1 MPRPKK
7 IVPVVEENM
16 IEDLDVSVVDE
27 IEVFETQLTIDLNSE
42 KKFEEIIEN
51 VVEQFDIVEPPPAPE
66 TPSVLPVKYD
76 VFENN
81 VFVKTVENT
90 EELDFYLEINKVQLL
105 DFIEELKKDT
115 FNEEDLALFNT
126 PDDNRTYKNLAQ
138 YFLQN
143 GLAPVEPKIKSW
155 MVFYTKKY
163 PFMSEEE
170 IAIKAI
176 GNLRYSFSIAQ

>member
-7 IVPVVEENM
+7 IVPVVEENL
-16 IEDLDVSVVDE
+16 IEDLDVSVE
-27 IEVFETQLTIDLNSE
+27 ENEVFETQLTIDLSLE

-51 VVEQFDIVEPPPAPE
+51 VVEQFDVEEPSPAPE

-81 VFVKTVENT
+81 VFLKTVDTT
-90 EELDFYLEINKVQLL
+90 EDLDFYLEANKNQLL

-115 FNEEDLALFNT
+115 DNEEDLALFNT
-126 PDDNRTYKNLAQ
+126 PDDNRTYKSLAQ

-155 MVFYTKKY
+155 MLFYTKKY

>member
-7 IVPVVEENM
+7 IVPVVEENL
-16 IEDLDVSVVDE
+16 IEDLDVSVE
-27 IEVFETQLTIDLNSE
+27 ENEVFETQLTIDLSSE
-42 KKFEEIIEN
+42 KKFEEIVEN
-51 VVEQFDIVEPPPAPE
+51 VVEQFDVVEPSPAPE
-66 TPSVLPVKYD
+66 TPSVLPTKYD

-81 VFVKTVENT
+81 VFLKTVDTT
-90 EELDFYLEINKVQLL
+90 EDLDFYLDANKNQLL
-105 DFIEELKKDT
+105 DFIEELKKETD
-115 FNEEDLALFNT
+115 NEEDLALFNT
-126 PDDNRTYKNLAQ
+126 PDDNRTYKSLAQ

-143 GLAPVEPKIKSW
+143 GLAPVPPKIKSW
-155 MVFYTKKY
+155 MVYYTKKY

>member
-1 MPRPKK
+1 
-7 IVPVVEENM
+7 
-16 IEDLDVSVVDE
+16 
-27 IEVFETQLTIDLNSE
+27 
-42 KKFEEIIEN
+42 
-51 VVEQFDIVEPPPAPE
+51 
-66 TPSVLPVKYD
+66 LPVKYD

-115 FNEEDLALFNT
+115 YNEEDLALFNT